1 MRLRKIKGAEEAVA
15 NSAFCV
21 QNPTA
26 YRGQW
31 RDYFA
36 AQREDSGSSQSPGS
50 FPLHIEIGMGKGTF
64 LMQSAE
70 LHPEIDYLG
79 IELFSSVLFRAI
91 QKIEEHPLPNLRFL
105 CVNAETI
112 TEIFDEGE
120 VDLIYLNF
128 SDPWPKTKPA
138 TRRLTSSAF
147 LERYDRILSENGRI
161 EFKTDNRGFFDFS
174 LEEIENSK
182 WRLIASTYD
191 LHHDPVLSEGNIMTE
206 YEAKFSALHHPI
218 CKLMIDRS
226 P

>member
-15 NSAFCV
+15 NSEFCV
-21 QNPTA
+21 HDPTA
-26 YRGQW
+26 YRGKW

-36 AQREDSGSSQSPGS
+36 AQREDGGSSPTSDPS
-50 FPLHIEIGMGKGTF
+50 SLHVEIGMGKGTF
-64 LMQSAE
+64 LMQLAE

-105 CVNAETI
+105 CVNAESL
-112 TEIFDEGE
+112 TEIFEEGE
-120 VDLIYLNF
+120 VDRIYLNF
-128 SDPWPKTKPA
+128 SDPWPKTKHA
-138 TRRLTSSAF
+138 KRRLTSSAF
-147 LERYDRILSENGRI
+147 LKRYDRVLSETGRI
-161 EFKTDNRGFFDFS
+161 EFKTDNRGLFDFS

-191 LHHDPVLSEGNIMTE
+191 LHQDPVLSDGNIMTE

-218 CKLMIDRS
+218 CKLMIDRA